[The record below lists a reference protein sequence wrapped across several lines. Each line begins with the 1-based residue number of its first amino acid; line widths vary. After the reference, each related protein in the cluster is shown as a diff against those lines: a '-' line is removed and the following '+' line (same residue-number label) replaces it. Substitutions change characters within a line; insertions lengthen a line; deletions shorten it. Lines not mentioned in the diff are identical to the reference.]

1 MRRLFAVIALVLCG
15 HASAQTAP
23 PAPTTP
29 LPPPPPPCVP
39 WQNDANWYALIVG
52 YNVFGGPGPFLVYH
66 CYNQI
71 IPPGSER
78 PLPPVRV
85 TIAQPWG
92 AIDLTK
98 LGSRIE
104 TIRKSSNPTQAFK
117 NAWKRYVTLPLADP
131 SLAEVAAAA
140 SAVK

>member
-1 MRRLFAVIALVLCG
+1 MRRLFAVLALVLCG

-23 PAPTTP
+23 P
-29 LPPPPPPCVP
+29 LPPCVP

-66 CYNQI
+66 CYEQKI
-71 IPPGSER
+71 GPAGVEVAS
-78 PLPPVRV
+78 PPVRV

-92 AIDLTK
+92 AVDLTK
-98 LGSRIE
+98 LGSRID
-104 TIRKSSNPTQAFK
+104 TIRKSPNPTQAFK
-117 NAWKRYVTLPLADP
+117 NAWRRYVTLQLSDP

-140 SAVK
+140 NAVK

>member
-1 MRRLFAVIALVLCG
+1 MRRLFAALALVLCG

-23 PAPTTP
+23 P
-29 LPPPPPPCVP
+29 LPPCVP

-66 CYNQI
+66 CYSQI
-71 IPPGSER
+71 IPPGSLHA
-78 PLPPVRV
+78 PDPIRV

-92 AIDLTK
+92 AVDLTK
-98 LGSRIE
+98 LGSRID
-104 TIRKSSNPTQAFK
+104 TIRKSPNPTQAFK
-117 NAWKRYVTLPLADP
+117 NAWRRYVTLQLSDP

-140 SAVK
+140 NAIK